1 MAWLLYLHTLLEVH
15 LCGMKEQA
23 VERTRSEKK
32 SCLAI
37 KLLIGFLPEGGK
49 GLMSEK

>member
-32 SCLAI
+32 IMFGNQVTYWSVWYM
-37 KLLIGFLPEGGK
+37 K
-49 GLMSEK
+49 SD